1 MSPTR
6 LLIVDD
12 TPMNITLARTVLEAD
27 GFTVESATDAADAM
41 QKVFRFLPE
50 VILMDIQMP
59 GMDGLQLTSILKATS
74 ATTHIVVIAFTAYAM
89 RGDEEKMR
97 ALGCDGYLSKP
108 IEVKT
113 FAAQVRA
120 QIALAS
126 GRPRSSG

>member
-1 MSPTR
+1 MTATK

-12 TPMNITLARTVLEAD
+12 IPMNISLARAVLEAD
-27 GFTVESATDAADAM
+27 GFVVDGATDAAEAM

-59 GMDGLQLTSILKATS
+59 GMDGLKLASILRATE
-74 ATTHIVVIAFTAYAM
+74 ATEHIVVIAFTAYAM

-97 ALGCDGYLSKP
+97 MMGCDGYLSKP

-113 FAAQVRA
+113 FAADVRA
-120 QIALAS
+120 EMAAAAARSAS
-126 GRPRSSG
+126 SR

>member
-1 MSPTR
+1 MSATR

-12 TPMNITLARTVLEAD
+12 TPMNIVLARAVLEAD
-27 GFTVESATDAADAM
+27 GFVVEGATDATNAM

-59 GMDGLQLTSILKATS
+59 GMDGLVLTSILKATEGCG
-74 ATTHIVVIAFTAYAM
+74 HIVVIAFTAYAM
-89 RGDEEKMR
+89 RGDEEKML
-97 ALGCDGYLSKP
+97 AMGCDGYLSKP

-113 FAAQVRA
+113 FAAQVRE

-126 GRPRSSG
+126 KRSSRSG

>member
-1 MSPTR
+1 MTATR

-12 TPMNITLARTVLEAD
+12 SPMNIALASTVLEAG
-27 GFTVESATDAADAM
+27 GFVVESATDAAQAL
-41 QKVFRFLPE
+41 QKVFRFLPD

-59 GMDGLQLTSILKATS
+59 GMDGLKLTSILKATA

-97 ALGCDGYLSKP
+97 AMGCDGYLSKP

-120 QIALAS
+120 EMTLAAQ
-126 GRPRSSG
+126 RSS

>member
-1 MSPTR
+1 MTPTR

-12 TPMNITLARTVLEAD
+12 TPMNISLARAILEAD
-27 GFTVESATDAADAM
+27 GFVVEGATDAAEAM

-59 GMDGLQLTSILKATS
+59 GMDGLKLTSILKETDATK
-74 ATTHIVVIAFTAYAM
+74 HIIVIAFTAYAM

-97 ALGCDGYLSKP
+97 TLGCDGYLSKP

-113 FAAQVRA
+113 FAAQVRRE
-120 QIALAS
+120 IALAAH
-126 GRPRSSG
+126 RPSSAS